1 VTVSRGFR
9 RALVGAALTAAV
21 VAALLPGAPI
31 ASAAASAATVA
42 VPSSFSF
49 SGAGWGHGVGMSQYG
64 ARGMALDGYTGEQ
77 IVQHYYTGTTVTPVP
92 DTMDIRVNVL
102 HRRASA
108 VFRTESLGTG
118 GGGIRVQLSGQA
130 PVYGDAADTWTV
142 KATSKAVTITRTRK
156 GVTTTLGTAQ
166 FASVHWAGTRS
177 TLGAGTG
184 PTVLDL
190 TTSVAGLASSGHRYR
205 YGYVDF
211 GTTAASPT
219 TLEAVNSVRLHDEYL
234 YGIGEVSSSWPR
246 ESLRAQVLA
255 SRSYALATIAAGQ
268 RSACRCHVDGGKGP
282 YYDQTFLGYLKE
294 TSAGGGLWRAAVA
307 STLSSATTGEAI
319 LYAGKAIK
327 AFYFAAS
334 GGATRAS
341 SDVWGGALPYAVS
354 VDDHW
359 SLDPSDPWSAWT
371 PRVRTQA
378 QVAAAFGLPNVVRID
393 LSSRQDSGA
402 LRTAVAWSS
411 SGASASISG
420 SSFASR
426 MSLPALWVWRT
437 ATTTLGGVVNA
448 AARAAAT
455 SSSTSAVV
463 APAGSPSMIAVASTL
478 AARKG
483 WPLLLSSGDTLPA
496 ATVNDLKK
504 RKAAHVLLVGT
515 AAELSASVA
524 TAVSALGAT
533 PSRIT
538 GADDSEVSANAA
550 TWLGYARTALAMVA
564 SADDPVDA
572 AIASAA
578 AARSGRAFLLV
589 PGGDTP
595 APAVA
600 AYLAS
605 IASART
611 LVVGPA
617 SAVSDAVMAT
627 FPRGTRLA
635 GADSG
640 ATSALV
646 VASLGTRVPPSVVVA
661 SSATATAGLL
671 ASRGVPLVVLRSG
684 LPASIA
690 VYLQRGVSNVITP
703 SGTPAALVWL
713 ARRA

>member
-1 VTVSRGFR
+1 VTVSRGFG
-9 RALVGAALTAAV
+9 RALVGAALTGVV
-21 VAALLPGAPI
+21 VAALLPGAPD
-31 ASAAASAATVA
+31 ASAASVA

-77 IVQHYYTGTTVTPVP
+77 IVRHYYTGTTVTPVA
-92 DTMDIRVNVL
+92 DSMDIRVNVL
-102 HRRASA
+102 HHRASA
-108 VFRTESLGTG
+108 VFRTESLGTR
-118 GGGIRVQLSGQA
+118 GGGIRVQLSGKA
-130 PVYGDAADTWTV
+130 PVYGDAADVWTV
-142 KATSKAVTITRTRK
+142 RATSKAVTITRTRK
-156 GVTTTLGTAQ
+156 GVTTSLGTAQ

-219 TLEAVNSVRLHDEYL
+219 TLEAVNAVRLHDEYL
-234 YGIGEVSSSWPR
+234 FGIGEVSSSWPR

-255 SRSYALATIAAGQ
+255 SRSYALASVATGV
-268 RSACRCHVDGGKGP
+268 RSACRCNVDGGKGP

-294 TSAGGGLWRAAVA
+294 SSAGGSLWRAAVT
-307 STLSSATTGEAI
+307 STLASATTGEAI

-341 SDVWGGALPYAVS
+341 ADVWGGVLPYAVS

-378 QVAAAFGLPNVVRID
+378 QVAAVFGLPNVVRID

-411 SGASASISG
+411 TGASKSVSG
-420 SSFASR
+420 STFASR
-426 MSLPALWVWRT
+426 LALPSLWVWRS
-437 ATTTLGGVVNA
+437 ATSSLGGAVNA
-448 AARAAAT
+448 ATRAAAT
-455 SSSTSAVV
+455 SSSTTAVV
-463 APAGSPSMIAVASTL
+463 APAGSPAMIAVASTL

-483 WPLLLSSGDTLPA
+483 WPLLLSTGGTLPA
-496 ATVNDLKK
+496 GTVNDLRK

-515 AAELSASVA
+515 AAEVPASVA
-524 TAVSALGAT
+524 AAVAALGAT

-538 GADDSEVSANAA
+538 GASDSEVSVNAA
-550 TWLGYARTALAMVA
+550 TWLRYARTALAMVA
-564 SADDPVDA
+564 SAADPVDA
-572 AIASAA
+572 ALASAA
-578 AARSGRAFLLV
+578 ATRTGRALVLV
-589 PGGDTP
+589 PGGATA

-600 AYLAS
+600 TYLAS
-605 IASART
+605 IASARA
-611 LVVGPA
+611 LVVGTAA
-617 SAVSDAVMAT
+617 SVSDAVVAT
-627 FPRGTRLA
+627 LPKGTRLA
-635 GADSG
+635 GADAG
-640 ATSALV
+640 ATSAAV
-646 VASLGTRVPPSVVVA
+646 VASLGTRVPGSVVVV
-661 SSATATAGLL
+661 SPATAVAGLL
-671 ASRGVPLVVLRSG
+671 ASRGVPLVVLSSG
-684 LPASIA
+684 LPASLA
-690 VYLQRGVSNVITP
+690 VYLQRGVPVIIAP
-703 SGTPAALVWL
+703 SGTPAALVTL